1 MVIVVLYSIV
11 SLLLAA
17 SKIIKDQEDAKFGGY
32 IDYSEITCRLSLTEC
47 VLFPAAV
54 IRLMHLHA
62 CRRKMQFQ
70 H

>member
-1 MVIVVLYSIV
+1 MIIVVLFIIV

-17 SKIIKDQEDAKFGGY
+17 SRIIKDQEDAKFGGHA
-32 IDYSEITCRLSLTEC
+32 DYSEITCRLSLAEC

-54 IRLMHLHA
+54 IRLVHLHA